1 MIKAFF
7 LFLLL
12 PCFAN
17 AHVNVTDIKIKP
29 ALMAGYPTTVYFSL
43 ENDSDQLD
51 YLLEVKS
58 INFPSSK
65 ITIHKTIIEK
75 NIARIIQIDRLSI
88 PAHTKLNSLPLK
100 IYLVIEEIPTD
111 ARDLKLK
118 FIFANEKTQRA
129 ESLNVLFRAY
139 IAFSGRGREIRIT
152 NY

>member
-1 MIKAFF
+1 MCRAV
-7 LFLLL
+7 LATSDLLL

-75 NIARIIQIDRLSI
+75 NPPINVLCSSPYQ
-88 PAHTKLNSLPLK
+88 
-100 IYLVIEEIPTD
+100 
-111 ARDLKLK
+111 LKLRLT
-118 FIFANEKTQRA
+118 F
-129 ESLNVLFRAY
+129 
-139 IAFSGRGREIRIT
+139 
-152 NY
+152 